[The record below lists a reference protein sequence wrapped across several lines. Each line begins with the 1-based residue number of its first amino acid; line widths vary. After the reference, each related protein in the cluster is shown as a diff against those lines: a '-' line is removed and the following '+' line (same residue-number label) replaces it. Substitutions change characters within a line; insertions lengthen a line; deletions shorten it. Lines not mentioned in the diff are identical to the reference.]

1 MRTVCWRRLA
11 SFFSLLAL
19 ALGAIG
25 IYGIVAYRV
34 ARRTAE
40 IGIRMALGARQ
51 GAVLWLILRETLIL
65 LALGV
70 AIGVP
75 AALAGARLIRSQ
87 LFRPES
93 VGPAGHRLAQ
103 RPPSWPPAQ

>member
-1 MRTVCWRRLA
+1 
-11 SFFSLLAL
+11 
-19 ALGAIG
+19 
-25 IYGIVAYRV
+25 V

-51 GAVLWLILRETLIL
+51 SAVLWLILRETLIL

-75 AALAGARLIRSQ
+75 TALAGARLIRSQ
-87 LFRPES
+87 LFALSPS
-93 VGPAGHRLAQ
+93 DPLTIGCATAAVLAAGALAAFLPARRAVSAEPMLALQ
-103 RPPSWPPAQ
+103 SE